1 MKVLITG
8 AGGFIGRHLVADQL
22 KRGRQVTAVDLH
34 TDALQP
40 LQDESSLCIIR
51 GDFRDAEL
59 LQPHLKNQDV
69 CFHLASA
76 HLETGVDDD
85 YFWQVNVDGARD
97 FVQRCHE
104 AGVGRFVHCSS
115 VGVFGD
121 IENPPADEDSPCH
134 PDIAY
139 EKSKLAGEEAVLQY
153 ARENGYS
160 LTVLR
165 PAWVY
170 GPGCPRTEK
179 LFRTIEKGRFFFV
192 GDGQTLRHAV
202 YIADMV
208 RAFEAAAHRDE
219 ALNEV
224 FIVAGPRATTLRE
237 LANEIATVAAA
248 PRPRLQLPK
257 SLVWA
262 GCYALETVFS
272 ALGKE
277 APFTRRSL
285 KFFTGNTAFSTKKAE
300 RMLAFHA
307 GVDLRDGLRAT
318 YEGIKAGN
326 PLRHEAQAP
335 SV

>member
-22 KRGRQVTAVDLH
+22 KRGCQVTAVDLH

-40 LQDESSLCIIR
+40 SHNEPNLCIVR
-51 GDFRDAEL
+51 GDFRDADL
-59 LQPHLKNQDV
+59 LQPYLPDQDV

-85 YFWQVNVDGARD
+85 YFWHVNVDGTRD

-104 AGVGRFVHCSS
+104 AGVGRCSS

-121 IENPPADEDSPCH
+121 IKKPPAGEDSPCH

-179 LFRTIEKGRFFFV
+179 LFRT
-192 GDGQTLRHAV
+192 
-202 YIADMV
+202 
-208 RAFEAAAHRDE
+208 
-219 ALNEV
+219 
-224 FIVAGPRATTLRE
+224 
-237 LANEIATVAAA
+237 
-248 PRPRLQLPK
+248 
-257 SLVWA
+257 
-262 GCYALETVFS
+262 
-272 ALGKE
+272 
-277 APFTRRSL
+277 
-285 KFFTGNTAFSTKKAE
+285 TKKAE
-300 RMLAFHA
+300 RILAFHA
-307 GVDLRDGLRAT
+307 GVVLRDGLQAT
-318 YEGIKAGN
+318 YESIKAGN
-326 PLRHEAQAP
+326 PLGHEAQTP